1 MNTSDSKMNCTLIAV
16 CVALIALGPGSL
28 FWGMEN
34 GSVTGICGP
43 DHGIANLYFIPAGM
57 WTGFSYGT
65 CDTDDILTTPLRV
78 ATPSYTNRIL
88 YLSGENE
95 PAHGPGVPLTTDDP
109 LPREVADP
117 LTARAQVNGT
127 EETIPG
133 KNGPVA
139 QPQETLLLRNFA
151 PEEIPD
157 PELVARIALTD
168 PSARR
173 MVDAGGELAGVRMAI
188 KRSARANSNDGGVFP
203 SLWIRYN
210 GLEVDVMVDPVLQKT
225 IGRTVQVP
233 NGAMILEKGNR
244 TEIEYNGSVLFTFD
258 PMEAVS

>member
-1 MNTSDSKMNCTLIAV
+1 MNPSDNRMNCTLIAV

-65 CDTDDILTTPLRV
+65 CGADDIPMTSPRV
-78 ATPSYTNRIL
+78 ATPSYTNRSL
-88 YLSGENE
+88 YLFGESE
-95 PAHGPGVPLTTDDP
+95 PAKGPGMPLLTDYPMQRQVAAP
-109 LPREVADP
+109 LM
-117 LTARAQVNGT
+117 TRAQVNGT
-127 EETIPG
+127 KKTIPG
-133 KNGPVA
+133 KNGPVV

-151 PEEIPD
+151 PEDIPD

-168 PSARR
+168 RSARR
-173 MVDAGGELAGVRMAI
+173 MADAGGELAGVRMAI

-203 SLWIRYN
+203 ALLIRYN

-225 IGRTVQVP
+225 VGRTVQVP
-233 NGAMILEKGNR
+233 NGAMITEKENR
-244 TEIEYNGSVLFTFD
+244 TEIEYNGSVLFTFE
-258 PMEAVS
+258 PMEAGS